1 MAKQEQIDNIPYYTN
16 HPIKRS
22 STPSSM
28 VPSIVGTNPGMPF
41 SVTDILQ
48 PLDVDASSPYKRS
61 LEMAHALASS
71 SSSSIY
77 NSQRPSTSATSTSL
91 CNPSFGP
98 SSIHSSYYGPTATS
112 TSAFSQNNQ
121 YYDYSSPLQNGGNVN
136 TVPGQYSPSSCWY
149 GSAAMSR
156 YLVGSSSA
164 VDSAALAASVYGH
177 HQDPMMKSAYAQ
189 FPFVSQKRKRR
200 ILFNQG
206 QIYEL
211 ERRFKQQKY
220 LSAPERENLANI
232 LQLTPTQVKIWFQNH
247 RYKTKKQ
254 AKEREKLDDKQFR
267 KDHHHHHH
275 PQPQQQYQQQQQQ
288 QQHQQQQQQH
298 QQQPP
303 PPQQHPFR

>member
-1 MAKQEQIDNIPYYTN
+1 MAKQEHIDNIAYYTN

-28 VPSIVGTNPGMPF
+28 VPSIVGTNTGMPF

-48 PLDVDASSPYKRS
+48 PLDIDASTPYKRS
-61 LEMAHALASS
+61 LEMAHALAASS

-77 NSQRPSTSATSTSL
+77 NSQRSSTSATSASL

-98 SSIHSSYYGPTATS
+98 SSVHSSYYGPTATS
-112 TSAFSQNNQ
+112 TSAFSPNNQ
-121 YYDYSSPLQNGGNVN
+121 YYDYSSTLQNGGNTN
-136 TVPGQYSPSSCWY
+136 TVTGQYSPSSCWY

-254 AKEREKLDDKQFR
+254 AKEREKLDAKQFR
-267 KDHHHHHH
+267 KDHHHHQQQQQQ
-275 PQPQQQYQQQQQQ
+275 QPQQQYQQQQ
-288 QQHQQQQQQH
+288 HQ
-298 QQQPP
+298 
-303 PPQQHPFR
+303 FR

>member
-1 MAKQEQIDNIPYYTN
+1 MAKQEQIDALAYYTN
-16 HPIKRS
+16 HSIKRS
-22 STPSSM
+22 STPPSM
-28 VPSIVGTNPGMPF
+28 VPSTATSNSGMPF

-48 PLDVDASSPYKRS
+48 PLDVDASTSYKRS

-71 SSSSIY
+71 SSSVY
-77 NSQRPSTSATSTSL
+77 NPQRPSTSVTPASL

-98 SSIHSSYYGPTATS
+98 SSVHSSYYGPTATS
-112 TSAFSQNNQ
+112 TSAFSPNNQ
-121 YYDYSSPLQNGGNVN
+121 YYDYSSTLQNGGNPNAV
-136 TVPGQYSPSSCWY
+136 TGQYSPSSCWY

-254 AKEREKLDDKQFR
+254 AKEREKLDAKQYR

-275 PQPQQQYQQQQQQ
+275 QQQYQQQQQQ
-288 QQHQQQQQQH
+288 QS
-298 QQQPP
+298 QP
-303 PPQQHPFR
+303 HPFR

>member
-1 MAKQEQIDNIPYYTN
+1 MAKQEQIDALAYYTN
-16 HPIKRS
+16 HQLKRS
-22 STPSSM
+22 STPISM
-28 VPSIVGTNPGMPF
+28 VPSTTPTNTNGMPF

-48 PLDVDASSPYKRS
+48 PLDIDASNSYKRS
-61 LEMAHALASS
+61 LEMAHALSS
-71 SSSSIY
+71 TSAYS
-77 NSQRPSTSATSTSL
+77 SQRPSTSVTPASL
-91 CNPSFGP
+91 CNPTFGP
-98 SSIHSSYYGPTATS
+98 TSVHNSYYTPTATS
-112 TSAFSQNNQ
+112 TSAFSPNNQ
-121 YYDYSSPLQNGGNVN
+121 YYDYSSTLQANTNAANVS
-136 TVPGQYSPSSCWY
+136 GQYSPSSCWY

-156 YLVGSSSA
+156 YLAGSSST
-164 VDSAALAASVYGH
+164 VDGAALAASVYGH

-254 AKEREKLDDKQFR
+254 AKEREKLEAKQYR

-275 PQPQQQYQQQQQQ
+275 HTQQSYPL
-288 QQHQQQQQQH
+288 
-298 QQQPP
+298 QQQPQP
-303 PPQQHPFR
+303 HQFR

>member
-1 MAKQEQIDNIPYYTN
+1 
-16 HPIKRS
+16 
-22 STPSSM
+22 M
-28 VPSIVGTNPGMPF
+28 VPSTAISNPGMPF

-48 PLDVDASSPYKRS
+48 PLDVDASTSYKRS

-71 SSSSIY
+71 SSVY
-77 NSQRPSTSATSTSL
+77 NPQRPSTSVTPASL
-91 CNPSFGP
+91 CNPTFGP
-98 SSIHSSYYGPTATS
+98 SSVHNSYYGPTATS
-112 TSAFSQNNQ
+112 TSAFSPNNQ
-121 YYDYSSPLQNGGNVN
+121 YYDYSSTLQNGGNTN
-136 TVPGQYSPSSCWY
+136 SVPGQYSPSSCWY
-149 GSAAMSR
+149 GSAASMCWDCFFVKNYLPNIVILVSR

-232 LQLTPTQVKIWFQNH
+232 LQLTPTQVCSHSFIQNCIVCF
-247 RYKTKKQ
+247 
-254 AKEREKLDDKQFR
+254 LG
-267 KDHHHHHH
+267 
-275 PQPQQQYQQQQQQ
+275 
-288 QQHQQQQQQH
+288 
-298 QQQPP
+298 
-303 PPQQHPFR
+303 